1 MKARN
6 NPSNGSFSFKDPLKK
21 LSSGVSDS
29 HMLNVKNFSELI
41 SLANVIRNRLLSL
54 LPQLIP
60 NQVLVGGVCA
70 GRQKD
75 RLTLHRCGPS
85 QDTHT
90 HTHILTHILEVSCNL
105 ESPIKVKC
113 PCAESGR
120 TPEQIL
126 TGREAASS
134 NPKLFYP
141 AVAPPF
147 HWSSVDGT

>member
-21 LSSGVSDS
+21 LSSGVSVS
-29 HMLNVKNFSELI
+29 YLLNIKNFSEFI

-60 NQVLVGGVCA
+60 NQVLVGG
-70 GRQKD
+70 GRV
-75 RLTLHRCGPS
+75 RWETGSHSTGAAHHRI
-85 QDTHT
+85 DTHT
-90 HTHILTHILEVSCNL
+90 HTHSYSHTWSELQSRVSNQGGHWNKPSQA
-105 ESPIKVKC
+105 ERQPGKSTWKV
-113 PCAESGR
+113 P
-120 TPEQIL
+120 
-126 TGREAASS
+126 SS